1 MFSCTS
7 FEVPGD
13 MFTSEKM
20 GIQIWGRGRERERE
34 KSGVIPQGTE
44 VHIVSFVGILPCLL
58 SCLGLL
64 SGAQLDHFNAEFQIY
79 ELEAVSP

>member
-20 GIQIWGRGRERERE
+20 GIQIWGKGRERERNW
-34 KSGVIPQGTE
+34 VIPQGTE
-44 VHIVSFVGILPCLL
+44 VHIVSFVEILPCLL

-64 SGAQLDHFNAEFQIY
+64 SGAQLDHFNAEFRIY

>member
-7 FEVPGD
+7 FEVPED
-13 MFTSEKM
+13 MFTSEKI
-20 GIQIWGRGRERERE
+20 GIQIWGKGRERERNR
-34 KSGVIPQGTE
+34 VIPQGTE

-64 SGAQLDHFNAEFQIY
+64 SGAQLDHFNAEFRIY